1 MLFLNYWC
9 YASWVGLR
17 LDHVLN
23 FERGEKP
30 TIPLTFSS
38 KISFIS
44 LLIPGY
50 PTSTYTVALIM
61 FSSFRASSGYKLFIF
76 MKLPLQYILRLCFNL
91 YVPIHLT
98 KGQNHLLF
106 LHLPESPLASLRNGC
121 LGFYKVN
128 SSLQYLI
135 EIHLNPTSHMGISRN
150 NLCCKNIFSI
160 KNIEHP
166 TKWKPP
172 FH

>member
-9 YASWVGLR
+9 YASSVGLR
-17 LDHVLN
+17 LDHVLRKGRKAHRPSHLL
-23 FERGEKP
+23 F
-30 TIPLTFSS
+30 S

-50 PTSTYTVALIM
+50 PTSTYTVALIK
-61 FSSFRASSGYKLFIF
+61 FSSFGGSSGYKLFIF

-98 KGQNHLLF
+98 KGHNYLLF

-135 EIHLNPTSHMGISRN
+135 EIHLNPTSHMVISRN
-150 NLCCKNIFSI
+150 NLCCKNIFSN

>member
-1 MLFLNYWC
+1 MLCL
-9 YASWVGLR
+9 
-17 LDHVLN
+17 
-23 FERGEKP
+23 
-30 TIPLTFSS
+30 FSRAEIRPCFNLWKGRKAHRPSHLLFS

-50 PTSTYTVALIM
+50 PTSTYTVALIK
-61 FSSFRASSGYKLFIF
+61 FSSFGGSSGYKLFIF

-98 KGQNHLLF
+98 KGHNYLLF

-135 EIHLNPTSHMGISRN
+135 EIHLNPTSHMVISRN
-150 NLCCKNIFSI
+150 NLCCKNIFSN